1 MLVVFQNAVGCLVF
15 AHGQADKPSKR
26 RLVEWKYF
34 TFFSLSFPATSS
46 SFSLS
51 ESHTHTHTHIDA
63 LLSCHR
69 DSSGSCQISHSGV
82 TQQRGVHVTSQPTHT
97 RVHTH
102 THRLFYFGP
111 LLLARHDFFAFVRR
125 RHGRSHPEYPKLI
138 HSTDEL
144 CGNFLPFHKPDSW
157 AGPQQQQQQRH
168 RTHSPAAIKR
178 LFECL
183 HGLQSIQSLLFAWVD
198 LFTGLPIKERRRLY
212 SLYIIVKLIAFC
224 LSCDVENGWSC
235 QRTGFFFPFYCHFF
249 IVFWRGWPFPACW
262 SREKER
268 VFFLLFYLVVFCFFS
283 HLTPLTPA
291 VWRITLIC
299 FFEYLLSKQLFIC
312 RDLTV
317 GHGRATAR
325 PQV

>member
-1 MLVVFQNAVGCLVF
+1 MGAV
-15 AHGQADKPSKR
+15 R
-26 RLVEWKYF
+26 
-34 TFFSLSFPATSS
+34 
-46 SFSLS
+46 
-51 ESHTHTHTHIDA
+51 SHTVGLH
-63 LLSCHR
+63 
-69 DSSGSCQISHSGV
+69 SSGGFTSHHSPHI
-82 TQQRGVHVTSQPTHT
+82 HVYT
-97 RVHTH
+97 HTH

-157 AGPQQQQQQRH
+157 AGPQQQQQQQRH

-235 QRTGFFFPFYCHFF
+235 QRTGFFFLF
-249 IVFWRGWPFPACW
+249 IVT
-262 SREKER
+262 
-268 VFFLLFYLVVFCFFS
+268 FLLFFGEGGHFPPVEAERKNVFFS
-283 HLTPLTPA
+283 SFFISLFFVFFSTFNTSDTGGLTDNFNLFLWISFIQTAVHLQ
-291 VWRITLIC
+291 R
-299 FFEYLLSKQLFIC
+299 FDGRSRQSDSK
-312 RDLTV
+312 
-317 GHGRATAR
+317 ATG
-325 PQV
+325 VVNNIN

>member
-1 MLVVFQNAVGCLVF
+1 MGAV
-15 AHGQADKPSKR
+15 R
-26 RLVEWKYF
+26 
-34 TFFSLSFPATSS
+34 
-46 SFSLS
+46 
-51 ESHTHTHTHIDA
+51 SHTVGLH
-63 LLSCHR
+63 
-69 DSSGSCQISHSGV
+69 SSGGFTSHHSPHI
-82 TQQRGVHVTSQPTHT
+82 HVY
-97 RVHTH
+97 TH

-235 QRTGFFFPFYCHFF
+235 QRTGFFFSFLLSLFYCFLARVA
-249 IVFWRGWPFPACW
+249 I
-262 SREKER
+262 SRLLKQRER
-268 VFFLLFYLVVFCFFS
+268 TCFFPPFLS
-283 HLTPLTPA
+283 RFFFFTFNTSDTGGLTDNFNLFLWISFIQTAVHLQ
-291 VWRITLIC
+291 R
-299 FFEYLLSKQLFIC
+299 FDGRSRQSDSK
-312 RDLTV
+312 
-317 GHGRATAR
+317 ATG
-325 PQV
+325 VVNNIN